1 MLFPTQEDTV
11 SGARAR
17 TTTHGGVNDNDDD
30 DATLWS
36 LPYVCLTR
44 VMTENVNENRLAR
57 RTGICRA
64 NAFRGGRCRLLRC
77 ARDVILCTYRVLLL
91 LLIVRSITLL
101 YELVYLTGSARGA
114 RPLPR
119 YIRTVRVLCAP
130 TALQE
135 FRTVDFWKELRCV
148 AATRNTRS
156 QKLLDVDDGC
166 GY

>member
-1 MLFPTQEDTV
+1 MVRIIITYAKSALHNKSHNCVLYASARITTKTPYVLQNKGVVGTLCFFPHKKIPCRAR
-11 SGARAR
+11 ARAR

-91 LLIVRSITLL
+91 
-101 YELVYLTGSARGA
+101 Y
-114 RPLPR
+114 
-119 YIRTVRVLCAP
+119 
-130 TALQE
+130 
-135 FRTVDFWKELRCV
+135 
-148 AATRNTRS
+148 
-156 QKLLDVDDGC
+156 
-166 GY
+166 